1 MKGRKGGFTLVELIV
16 VIAILAILAGV
27 GTVAYS
33 GYVKRANQA
42 ADEALISEI
51 KYALILGVQAGNFPE
66 GDLGLVVVS
75 TGGTEAKETAA
86 EGAPVAQM
94 MEDAFGADWEDAL
107 KLKTDMTGGS
117 YADYAAMVNSVTGA
131 NAEFQGYNSSVAGS
145 TFYPSANTDD
155 TGALMSEVTDV
166 VESFSTALGTKNIAN
181 AMKNLW
187 GNSFEDSLRESGIAI
202 DSFVE
207 GDEVQAANLTVWAA
221 ASSVTNVEPGT
232 RAGWIST
239 WNNPAGTF
247 SLDQSSISEGGSIA
261 SVVLAYARLNAIA
274 KYMDQYA
281 GSTDCTEVY
290 QDELAGLRE
299 AENTIDY
306 FNKLSAIEEAL
317 KSQCSPRTWNSYWA
331 IPEGGKSQAQLDAE
345 AFIATMAALNSLE
358 GDYVT
363 QDNLDSFKD
372 AGFFGDEAIA
382 SKLSYFVTA
391 CSNADLLEGVSG
403 GYVIFVGVG
412 PDGQAVIS

>member
-1 MKGRKGGFTLVELIV
+1 MMKGRKGGFTLVELIV

-42 ADEALISEI
+42 ADEVLISEI

-131 NAEFQGYNSSVAGS
+131 TSEYQGYNGAVPDSSFYTVGS
-145 TFYPSANTDD
+145 TGDLMGEVADVVDSFSSALGTRGNVASAMTNLWGSEFKQMLSDSGISYSGLSTDD
-155 TGALMSEVTDV
+155 T
-166 VESFSTALGTKNIAN
+166 
-181 AMKNLW
+181 
-187 GNSFEDSLRESGIAI
+187 SL
-202 DSFVE
+202 
-207 GDEVQAANLTVWAA
+207 AANLTVWAA
-221 ASSVTNVEPGT
+221 ANAITKADESQRNAWINSWA
-232 RAGWIST
+232 AGET
-239 WNNPAGTF
+239 PTVVG
-247 SLDQSSISEGGSIA
+247 LSEGQA
-261 SVVLAYARLNAIA
+261 VAAAVLEYAQLNALA
-274 KYMDQYA
+274 KYGASLGYD
-281 GSTDCTEVY
+281 GVTRVY
-290 QDELAGLRE
+290 NDNLTALRTVTTRE
-299 AENTIDY
+299 AFMNNLTNLKEQLEAEIPPVDVRAYYGEN
-306 FNKLSAIEEAL
+306 
-317 KSQCSPRTWNSYWA
+317 
-331 IPEGGKSQAQLDAE
+331 GQAKKDAQ

-358 GDYVT
+358 GDYVSK
-363 QDNLDSFKD
+363 DNLDNLTD
-372 AGFFGDEAIA
+372 TRFFDDEAIA